1 MAADLETDP
10 GSDRPSGAQGKTPTA
25 LGEAGP
31 LVIVAARDEAD
42 RIGATLEALAG
53 AFPEAPIWVAD
64 DASRDGTVEIAREAG
79 ARAVTRTRPLGKGGN
94 VTACA
99 REALAEHEDARLFL
113 LCDADLGATAAE
125 LVPLVDEVSDGRA
138 DLAVADF
145 SRRVGGG
152 FGIALGFS
160 AWAIRDRAGFEAN
173 APISGQRALTREVLL
188 GVLPFAPAWGMET
201 GMTIDAVRKGYTVSE
216 VRLDL
221 SHRSTGKSAAGFLHR
236 FRQLLS
242 FIRTWWSRR

>member
-1 MAADLETDP
+1 MAADEERDSR
-10 GSDRPSGAQGKTPTA
+10 SDRPSGTREEPPAA
-25 LGEAGP
+25 LGNTGP
-31 LVIVAARDEAD
+31 VVIVAARDEVD
-42 RIGATLEALAG
+42 RIGATLKALAS
-53 AFPEAPIWVAD
+53 AFPEAPLWVAD
-64 DASRDGTVEIAREAG
+64 DASRDGTVDIAREAG
-79 ARAVTRTRPLGKGGN
+79 ARVVTRTRALGKGGN

-99 REALAEHEDARLFL
+99 RQALAEHGEARLFL
-113 LCDADLGATAAE
+113 LCDADLGASAAE
-125 LVPLVDEVSDGRA
+125 LVPLVDEVTEGRA

-160 AWAIRDRAGFEAN
+160 AWAIRDRSGFEAS
-173 APISGQRALTREVLL
+173 APISGQRAITREVLL

-201 GMTIDAVRKGYTVSE
+201 GMTIDAVREGYSVSE
-216 VRLDL
+216 VPLDL

-242 FIRTWWSRR
+242 FIRTWWARR